1 MSDITE
7 ATITPVKKV
16 AFMSRPYESQDR
28 IKKEEDEIEKLLE
41 EQQSKSNEQTET
53 QRDDDVELNAEEKT
67 FKQRYSDLRRHQQK
81 QADEYKNE
89 ILKLKEQLSL
99 ATKKEF
105 KLPKTDVEIEQWAK
119 QYPDVAAIVETIAMR
134 KASEQTTDIEN
145 KLRSLDE
152 ERLQIAKEKA
162 ETELYR
168 LHPDFDSIRNSDEF
182 HSWAEEQ
189 PKWIQQALYE
199 NDTDAQSAARAIDLY
214 KADTQKN
221 NNKLS
226 KDSKDAAKSVRTR
239 GERSRPTDVD
249 TSGTFKESD
258 VERMSAQE
266 YERNSEA
273 IMDAIR
279 TGKFIY
285 DLSGSAR

>member
-1 MSDITE
+1 MSDVTE

-16 AFMSRPYESQDR
+16 AFMARPYESQDR

-41 EQQSKSNEQTET
+41 EQQSKNNEQTET
-53 QRDDDVELNAEEKT
+53 QQDDDAELNAEEKT

-81 QADEYKNE
+81 QADEHKNE

-105 KLPKTDVEIEQWAK
+105 KLPKTDIEIEEWAK
-119 QYPDVAAIVETIAMR
+119 QYPDVAAIVETIAIR

-162 ETELYR
+162 ETELYQ
-168 LHPDFDSIRNSDEF
+168 LHPDFDSVRNSDKF

-199 NDTDAQSAARAIDLY
+199 NDTDAQAAARAIDLY
-214 KADTQKN
+214 KADTQKIN
-221 NNKLS
+221 DKLS

-239 GERSRPTDVD
+239 GERSRPTEVD

-258 VERMSAQE
+258 VEKMSTQE

>member
-1 MSDITE
+1 MSDVTE

-119 QYPDVAAIVETIAMR
+119 QYPDVAAIVESIAMR